1 MENHRKIGICKY
13 IFINVGVFFFSFF
26 TIDIVLGDYFR
37 FKNPVKQIPWALSDV
52 SFKYDISKNYKREKN
67 NLINYSRDKEG
78 YRSITKDKNKII
90 LTIGGSTTDQRLVD
104 DKSTWQALMNKN
116 KTFSSFNIIN
126 AGVDGQSSF
135 GHLFSLEKWHSISL
149 PKEKVKLVIYYFGVN
164 DRLILNEG
172 KKYTLSKKQNFLD
185 KIKFF
190 ISNNSFFY
198 KKIKI
203 IKNKYVKEK
212 QDTEVMWIHQKRKY
226 PFLSQGEKKLMIK
239 KKYLGE
245 KVYSK
250 IIRDLSI
257 KSKLL
262 FPNAKII
269 FVQQQAPGCEYLNE
283 NTFLDRLPKEI
294 RLEKFCEDVFNI
306 YKIQNKIINNLPKE
320 YKPKILEM
328 YKEKI
333 ISDDGVYDYIH
344 NNEKGA
350 LEVSQY
356 LINKIK
362 PLLK

>member
-1 MENHRKIGICKY
+1 MENHRKIGILKY
-13 IFINVGVFFFSFF
+13 IITNVGVFFFGVFI
-26 TIDIVLGDYFR
+26 IDIILGDYFR
-37 FKNPVKQIPWALSDV
+37 FKNPVKQIPWALRDV
-52 SFKYDISKNYKREKN
+52 SFKYDISKNYDSLKN
-67 NLINYSRDKEG
+67 NLIFYTRDNDG

-104 DKSTWQALMNKN
+104 DNSTWQALMNKN

-126 AGVDGQSSF
+126 AGVDGQSSY
-135 GHLFSLEKWHSISL
+135 GHLFSLQKWHSITL
-149 PKEKVKLVIYYFGVN
+149 PKEKVKLVIYYLGVN

-172 KKYTLSKKQNFLD
+172 KKYTLSKTQNYLD

-203 IKNKYVKEK
+203 IKNKYIKK
-212 QDTEVMWIHQKRKY
+212 KNDTEVMWIHQKRDY
-226 PFLSQGEKKLMIK
+226 PFLSQGK
-239 KKYLGE
+239 KKVLKKKEYLGE
-245 KVYSK
+245 KVYSE
-250 IIRDLSI
+250 IIRDLLI
-257 KSKLL
+257 KSKLK
-262 FPNAKII
+262 FPNAKVI
-269 FVQQQAPGCEYLNE
+269 FVQQQAPGCEYLNK

-306 YKIQNKIINNLPKE
+306 YKIQNTVINNLPKE

-350 LEVSQY
+350 LEISQY